1 MKQHTTSQTS
11 VGQGVIL
18 YLTALLLIDPGTGK
32 KKKRVFFLSY
42 SANFSKII

>member
-11 VGQGVIL
+11 VGQDVIL